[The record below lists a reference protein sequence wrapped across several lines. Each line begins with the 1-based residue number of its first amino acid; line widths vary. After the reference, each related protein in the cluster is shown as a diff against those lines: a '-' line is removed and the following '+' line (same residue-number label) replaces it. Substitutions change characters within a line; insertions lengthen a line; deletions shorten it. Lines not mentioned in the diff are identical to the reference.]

1 MRLVWLTLVFLILA
15 PIVAATAQ
23 DDPRKAT
30 GLPVPRFVS
39 LASDEVN
46 MRAGP
51 GIRYPVDWVYRRKG
65 LPMEVTAE
73 FDQWRRIRD
82 IDGTTGWVHQSMLSS
97 RRSVIVTGQ
106 TREVREE
113 PSPDSPLVA
122 RVEAG
127 VQGSLLECAETWC
140 RVRFG
145 DYRGWLPMDA
155 IWGVYSGEKF
165 G

>member
-1 MRLVWLTLVFLILA
+1 MRPVWPTLALLLLLPILA
-15 PIVAATAQ
+15 VTAQ
-23 DDPRKAT
+23 DDPRSGT

-51 GIRYPVDWVYRRKG
+51 GIRYPVEWVYRRKG

-97 RRSVIVTGQ
+97 RRSAIVTGR
-106 TREVREE
+106 TREVHED
-113 PSPDSPLVA
+113 PAADSPLVA
-122 RVEAG
+122 RVEPG
-127 VQGSLLECAETWC
+127 VQGSLLECAAAWC

-145 DYRGWLPMDA
+145 DYRGWLPVEA
-155 IWGVYSGEKF
+155 IWGVYSGEQF